1 MSMATVKGGEKLP
14 QNPNHTCAVHSHNH
28 ELTVFFISVDITEE
42 CGDAARQI
50 DAVPFNSV
58 EVGAAL
64 VLNVLRCEVGF
75 DVAIS
80 VAGTEAAVLAF
91 RPSRTACRSSET

>member
-1 MSMATVKGGEKLP
+1 MKGGEKLS

-42 CGDAARQI
+42 CGDTARQI
-50 DAVPFNSV
+50 DAIPVNSV
-58 EVGAAL
+58 EVGAAQ

-80 VAGTEAAVLAF
+80 VTSMETAVLAF
-91 RPSRTACRSSET
+91 GPSRTACRSSET